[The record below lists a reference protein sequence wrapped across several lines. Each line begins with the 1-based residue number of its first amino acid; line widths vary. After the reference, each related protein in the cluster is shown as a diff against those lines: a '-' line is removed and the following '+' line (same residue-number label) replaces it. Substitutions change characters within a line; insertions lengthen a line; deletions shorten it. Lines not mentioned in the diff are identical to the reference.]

1 MKRVATRIKA
11 IRIIDKTFLQ
21 APKSYV
27 MQSLLAIIAMALIL
41 HFVGFLARGAIV
53 AALGSST
60 FIAFA
65 MPNSVTAQPRRLVG
79 GHVVGLLSG
88 LICYYA
94 FLTGPIGEISV
105 NVNSIVWIA
114 GALSVG
120 LSIFV
125 MAITNTEH
133 APAAGTALGIVAHE
147 WSVQTII
154 FIVVFAVSLS
164 VTKRLLRRYLKD
176 LV

>member
-1 MKRVATRIKA
+1 MNL
-11 IRIIDKTFLQ
+11 IDKSFIQ
-21 APKSYV
+21 EPKRYLL
-27 MQSLLAIIAMALIL
+27 QSLLATVAMAIIL

-65 MPNSVTAQPRRLVG
+65 IPHSVTAQPRRMIG

-88 LICYYA
+88 FMCYYA
-94 FLTGPIGEISV
+94 LLTGPIGEISE
-105 NVNSIVWIA
+105 NLSSIIWIA

-120 LSIFV
+120 LSIFI
-125 MAITNTEH
+125 MTITNTEH

-154 FIVVFAVSLS
+154 FIVVFAVSLAI
-164 VTKRLLRRYLKD
+164 TRRLLRRYLKD